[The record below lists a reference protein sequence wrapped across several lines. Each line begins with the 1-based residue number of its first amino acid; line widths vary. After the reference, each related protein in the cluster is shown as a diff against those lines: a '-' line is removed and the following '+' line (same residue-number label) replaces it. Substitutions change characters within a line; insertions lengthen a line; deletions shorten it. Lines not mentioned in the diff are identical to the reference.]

1 MWSIVTAKREFNAEE
16 WDRIA
21 QAPALAALAV
31 IVADRGGVIRES
43 IALGKA
49 YAEAR
54 RDAGSELI
62 EQLVAS
68 PPHLDR
74 ASMGEP
80 DQLRTQLDERIDDA
94 VRLVEQKATPEEA
107 AQYRQ
112 FILRVADVVA
122 HAAKEGGV
130 LGIGGKEVSEQEQA
144 VLDELGARLSAGG

>member
-1 MWSIVTAKREFNAEE
+1 MTTKSQFNAEE
-16 WDRIA
+16 WDRVA
-21 QAPALAALAV
+21 QAPALAALMV
-31 IVADRGGVIRES
+31 MLADRGGAIRES

-54 RDAGSELI
+54 REPGGELI

-68 PPHLDR
+68 PPHLDP
-74 ASMGEP
+74 ASLGP
-80 DQLRTQLDERIDDA
+80 RDQAREQLPERIREG
-94 VRLVEQKATPEEA
+94 VRTVEGKATPEEA
-107 AQYRQ
+107 EQYRS

-144 VLDELGARLSAGG
+144 VLDELAGELAVTAS